1 MPTRRHILRAG
12 GGLAAGFFLPAGL
25 IRASAADDV
34 VEIHMQGR
42 PDGSAVWFDPIGLLV
57 RPGQTIRWIN
67 SDPGNS
73 HTATAYHPRNDDR
86 PLRIPETAQPWN
98 SDYLLPNE
106 HFDVTLTVEGVYDYF
121 CIPHEQAG
129 MVGRLVVGTPS
140 GPGARSFEGVG
151 RTTGGQN
158 GLPVPEAALKAF
170 PDVQEILTRKI
181 VRRA

>member
-1 MPTRRHILRAG
+1 MPTRRHVLRAG
-12 GGLAAGFFLPAGL
+12 GGLAAGLILPAGL
-25 IRASAADDV
+25 IRPSAAEDV
-34 VEIHMQGR
+34 IEIHMGGR
-42 PDGSAVWFDPIGLLV
+42 PDGSAVWFDPIGILV

-73 HTATAYHPRNDDR
+73 HTATAYHPLNDNH

-106 HFDVTLTVEGVYDYF
+106 HFEVTLTVDGVYDYF

-129 MVGRLVVGTPS
+129 MVGRLIVGSPS
-140 GPGARSFEGVG
+140 GPGAQPFDRVG
-151 RTTGGQN
+151 RSNTGQAW
-158 GLPVPEAALKAF
+158 LPVPEAAQKAF
-170 PDVQEILTRKI
+170 PDIQEILARKV